1 MQQSTTGRNDATRLE
16 EVVTVALRGQSVVD
30 TAAGLSFDPRPIRPA
45 QPQESVSISGFPYPD
60 FSTSSSGDNLLAC
73 ATSLTDFPVGLYALA
88 RTTEEQAPP
97 LSNRGDQHSDLTP
110 RPSQDCAAN
119 LYTPRWTRGRGTARQ
134 GWCGLCQPGRWLDLR
149 NSEYWYDK
157 LYRHGIDTNGNLL
170 SRPQN
175 VRKTTNNRGWECLC
189 AACTKWI
196 SLKRGEASWFR
207 HAYEASFEQTWYIM
221 AHTTNKNSAV
231 AVKSPVRRHP
241 MLTIH
246 QASVRKFDGGNLL
259 RSVSKISTNTGRLCV
274 HCVRFASFTNEI
286 FSNDAY
292 HGFTDLT
299 LQ

>member
-1 MQQSTTGRNDATRLE
+1 MQQSTTGRNEATRLE
-16 EVVTVALRGQSVVD
+16 NVVSMALRGRQTVD
-30 TAAGLSFDPRPIRPA
+30 SATGLLFDPRPIRSV
-45 QPQESVSISGFPYPD
+45 QPLESVSGSGSGPSYLN
-60 FSTSSSGDNLLAC
+60 SSISSSPYGLLVG

-97 LSNRGDQHSDLTP
+97 LSHQGDQHSDLIP
-110 RPSQDCAAN
+110 RPKQDCAAN

-175 VRKTTNNRGWECLC
+175 VRKTTNNRGWECLY

-207 HAYEASFEQTWYIM
+207 HAYEVS
-221 AHTTNKNSAV
+221 SG
-231 AVKSPVRRHP
+231 HP
-241 MLTIH
+241 
-246 QASVRKFDGGNLL
+246 
-259 RSVSKISTNTGRLCV
+259 
-274 HCVRFASFTNEI
+274 
-286 FSNDAY
+286 
-292 HGFTDLT
+292 
-299 LQ
+299 